1 MAPRPARPVAV
12 GNVVGHSADGSAHPD
27 LAFLL
32 PPMKDEGGIRPA
44 SELVA
49 LRTFEVRIERESAL
63 VEAAQQHGPRVRH
76 SADIGGRER
85 HRVGLVHPDRDRF
98 VVPVLKVFDGCQT
111 GGMSFH
117 HVAIATRDLEATHT
131 FYSEACGFELQK
143 VDVIPFG
150 ENGWAR
156 HLFYDTGNG
165 ELFAVWDLHSEE
177 LPDFNPAI
185 STGLGL
191 PNFVNHI
198 AFGAD
203 SLDDLD
209 ARKDRWLAN
218 GHDVVRIDHGWCTSV
233 YTDDPTGTMVEF
245 CVLTRALTGADKAE
259 AQQLLK
265 ETAPTVDRTDPP
277 IEFFTARESVEA

>member
-1 MAPRPARPVAV
+1 MPAWSTRPVAV
-12 GNVVGHSADGSAHPD
+12 GDVVRDPGHRPPHPN

-32 PPMKDEGGIRPA
+32 PPMKRERGGR
-44 SELVA
+44 STGEFFA
-49 LRTFEVRIERESAL
+49 LRTFEVRVEREPAL
-63 VEAAQQHGPRVRH
+63 VEAAEQHGSRVRRPVRIH
-76 SADIGGRER
+76 RRER
-85 HRVGLVHPDRDRF
+85 HRVGLAHPRRHCL
-98 VVPVLKVFDGCQT
+98 VVPVLEMLDGCQT

-131 FYSEACGFELQK
+131 FYSEACGFELLK

-150 ENGWAR
+150 EDGWAR

-165 ELFAVWDLHSEE
+165 ELFAVWDLHSDA

-203 SLDDLD
+203 SLEDLD

-245 CVLTRALTGADKAE
+245 CVLTRALTDADKAE
-259 AQQLLK
+259 AQQLLQA
-265 ETAPTVDRTDPP
+265 TAPDVDRTDPP
-277 IEFFTARESVEA
+277 IEFFTALVDA